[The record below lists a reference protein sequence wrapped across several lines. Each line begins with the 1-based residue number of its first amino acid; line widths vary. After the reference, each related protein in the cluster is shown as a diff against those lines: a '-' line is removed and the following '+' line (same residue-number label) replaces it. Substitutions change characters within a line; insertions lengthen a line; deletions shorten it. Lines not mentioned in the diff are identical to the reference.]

1 MRVRRSHGLV
11 VTGTF
16 IDGDD
21 PETVIVVMDMDDI
34 GRARAFAA
42 SPELASARKRAGAVD
57 PPDGVWFGPTPVG

>member
-42 SPELASARKRAGAVD
+42 SPELASVAQAGWCLD